1 VQFPLYPAFAGERIF
16 TETGRGERMT
26 SYPATPGYNEGTGTA
41 AYAGFWMRFGAALI
55 DGILLGIVAAIIA
68 FIIGMATGNSEA
80 VPNTASFVNFLL
92 GIPYFIMLES
102 GPRQATL
109 GKMALGLKVT
119 GMDGGRISAGEATV
133 RYFSKILS
141 AIILMIG
148 YIMAAFTPKKQA
160 LHDIIAKTLVV
171 KA

>member
-1 VQFPLYPAFAGERIF
+1 
-16 TETGRGERMT
+16 MT
-26 SYPATPGYNEGTGTA
+26 SYPATPAYNEGTT
-41 AYAGFWMRFGAALI
+41 AYAGFWIRFGAALI
-55 DGILLGIVAAIIA
+55 DGILLGIVGGIIG
-68 FIIGMATGNSEA
+68 FIIGMATGGAGGTSD
-80 VPNTASFVNFLL
+80 TASNIAGFVGFLI
-92 GIPYFIMLES
+92 GIAYYVMMES

-119 GMDGGRISAGEATV
+119 DMEGGRISAGKAAA

-171 KA
+171 KQ

>member
-1 VQFPLYPAFAGERIF
+1 
-16 TETGRGERMT
+16 MT
-26 SYPATPGYNEGTGTA
+26 SYPATPGYNEGTA

-55 DGILLGIVAAIIA
+55 DGILLGIVAGIIA
-68 FIIGMATGNSEA
+68 FIIVMATGDSAA
-80 VPNTASFVNFLL
+80 VSNIASFVNFLL
-92 GIPYFIMLES
+92 GIPYFIVMES

-119 GMDGGRISAGEATV
+119 DMEGGRINAGQAAI

-141 AIILMIG
+141 AIILLIG

-171 KA
+171 KT

>member
-1 VQFPLYPAFAGERIF
+1 
-16 TETGRGERMT
+16 MT
-26 SYPATPGYNEGTGTA
+26 SYPATPAYNEGTA
-41 AYAGFWMRFGAALI
+41 AYAGFWIRFGAALI
-55 DGILLGIVAAIIA
+55 AGILLGIIGGIIG
-68 FIIGMATGNSEA
+68 FIIGLATGGA
-80 VPNTASFVNFLL
+80 GGDTDTASNIAGFVGFLL
-92 GIPYFIMLES
+92 GVAYYIMMES

-119 GMDGGRISAGEATV
+119 DMEGGRISAGQAAI

-141 AIILMIG
+141 TIILLIG

-171 KA
+171 KT

>member
-1 VQFPLYPAFAGERIF
+1 
-16 TETGRGERMT
+16 MT

-41 AYAGFWMRFGAALI
+41 AYAGFWIRFGAALI
-55 DGILLGIVAAIIA
+55 DGILLGIVAGIIA
-68 FIIGMATGNSEA
+68 FIIGMATGNSETVSNIA
-80 VPNTASFVNFLL
+80 GLINFLI
-92 GIPYFIMLES
+92 GIPYFIVMES

-119 GMDGGRISAGEATV
+119 DAEGGRISAGQAAI

-171 KA
+171 KT